1 MSFDSVTVLSMVY
14 YGTVSICE
22 LRHPVYGSGPRPVWR
37 RTDLICQ
44 PGPSPGIKTHSS
56 PAAFPMT
63 LSLPFVPFSLSLTY
77 LHRPLV
83 PQAALSSTY
92 SPLVPT
98 EPIRRG

>member
-1 MSFDSVTVLSMVY
+1 
-14 YGTVSICE
+14 
-22 LRHPVYGSGPRPVWR
+22 
-37 RTDLICQ
+37 
-44 PGPSPGIKTHSS
+44 
-56 PAAFPMT
+56 MT
-63 LSLPFVPFSLSLTY
+63 LSLPFVPFPLSLTY